1 MPTTPIEVL
10 KMLKSKIDES
20 RLNKCNYAIETSD
33 IEAIDQALNKAVVS
47 DDFIING
54 CGLFHWNSSIKKE
67 VKLKMIEWYNNLSSE
82 EKQYVDDLRHE
93 AAMEEYDSHCGE
105 EL

>member
-1 MPTTPIEVL
+1 MKGKRHI
-10 KMLKSKIDES
+10 KSFNEATENLNISVVSES
-20 RLNKCNYAIETSD
+20 
-33 IEAIDQALNKAVVS
+33 VS
-47 DDFIING
+47 DDYIING
-54 CGLFHWNSSIKKE
+54 SGLFHWNSSIKKD

-93 AAMEEYDSHCGE
+93 AAMDEYDSHCGE